1 MAKGPPL
8 GQTARMK
15 ILLAILLA
23 CSLSWHADVRA
34 QGSGQR
40 YAIKLS
46 ESTQP
51 ADLTPLRDRV
61 QSVARIPARV
71 YEVKDAGGVT
81 TIHVLAAGEY
91 ATVEEASTA
100 RAEIAAKLGLPPS
113 GLAIVPL
120 PR

>member
-1 MAKGPPL
+1 
-8 GQTARMK
+8 MK

-23 CSLSWHADVRA
+23 VSLSWHAGVRA
-34 QGSGQR
+34 QSTGQR
-40 YAIKLS
+40 YGIKLS
-46 ESTQP
+46 ESTQV

-81 TIHVLAAGEY
+81 IHVLAAGEY
-91 ATVEEASTA
+91 ATMEEAATA
-100 RAEIAAKLGLPPS
+100 RAGIAEKLGLPA
-113 GLAIVPL
+113 GALAIVPL

>member
-1 MAKGPPL
+1 MAGRARL
-8 GQTARMK
+8 GQTFLMK

-23 CSLSWHADVRA
+23 CAFVWHLDALA
-34 QGSGQR
+34 QGTGER

-46 ESTQP
+46 ESPQA

-71 YEVKDAGGVT
+71 YEVKDAGGA

-91 ATVEEASTA
+91 ATMEEAATA
-100 RAEIAAKLGLPPS
+100 RAGIAEKLGLPA
-113 GLAIVPL
+113 GALAIVPL